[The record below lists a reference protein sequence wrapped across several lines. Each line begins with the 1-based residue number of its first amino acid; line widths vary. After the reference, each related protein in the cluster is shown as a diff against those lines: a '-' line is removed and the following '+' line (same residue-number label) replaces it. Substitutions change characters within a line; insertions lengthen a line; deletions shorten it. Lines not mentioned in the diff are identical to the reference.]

1 MDKIAEMITTLKN
14 GSKAGK
20 DSVFLPYSKVKHSIL
35 VCLEKEGYVGAVS
48 KKTKKGLPVLEVV
61 LMYKDNKPKVT
72 EVQRVS
78 KPSKR
83 VYFGVKDIHSVRSG
97 DGLLVLSTPKGILGG
112 REAKKEQVGGEV
124 LFKVW

>member
-1 MDKIAEMITTLKN
+1 MDKISEMITTLKN

-20 DSVFLPYSKVKHSIL
+20 ELVLLPYSKLKHSIL
-35 VCLEKEGYVGAVS
+35 LCLEKEGYVGTVS
-48 KKTKKGLPVLEVV
+48 KKTRKGLPALEVV
-61 LMYKDNKPKVT
+61 LVYKDNKPKVT
-72 EVQRVS
+72 NVERVS
-78 KPSKR
+78 KPSRR
-83 VYFGVKDIHSVRSG
+83 VYFGVKDIHQVRSG